1 MESSL
6 ALAGF
11 LANAGLLSLG
21 SKAILLIVMERPPDG
36 PSRLYDTT
44 LALSFGILAAIIV
57 IFTDFTRNVAALQS
71 WSAPIIMAGI
81 LIGPLGAVIVSTAT
95 AFAHLYVGGETLY
108 SSLTATFVYGAF
120 GYLVFFYLESSSS
133 RKLRRRD
140 LIWIAAGSV
149 LIAVPTFFVGRS
161 IVDGATI
168 LREGIDQLAFGNAI
182 GIAIVGSLLV
192 TLEAMKQRAIQAEWS
207 IAQANLALEA
217 SGAGLWFFDPN
228 LNEIEFDDLSMS
240 LLDIGN
246 DQNHYT
252 ISGFARLLH
261 SEDSAR
267 VLRTLERTIAD
278 GRRFTIRARAVRGS
292 GRIVNLEISAKSTG
306 AIQGKQ
312 VFAGTLRDVTAEEE
326 QLTRIRLNNLA
337 LDKAANGVV
346 ICKADGNLS
355 IVYVNEAFTEMTG
368 YGVTEVLGQN
378 AQFLAGIEQDQEGI
392 DVLRDAFRKA
402 EACATVVRNYRKDG
416 TPFWNRITLMPM
428 HDLSGVLT
436 HYVSIMVD
444 ITHQREIEAAVE
456 RNKERLEAVLSSA
469 PDAIITVDENLHV
482 QEFNTAAERF
492 FGWARVDIIGRPIG
506 VLVPSAYSRNHDD
519 LARGFV
525 SSGASG
531 SRVIADWRNIEGL
544 RADGTT
550 FQVLVTLSRFIVDGK
565 PAVTAIARDMTSVA
579 EMNRELFEMS
589 NQLVRQ
595 LHEVQE
601 ANEAKSRFLAG
612 MSHELR
618 TPLNAIIGFSESIK
632 NQYFGPIANDKYE
645 EYVGDIN
652 DSAQHL
658 LSLINDLLDLTAIEN
673 DRLALSLEPV
683 DLSEAIKNA
692 VQAVSTLTDAK
703 SQTLTITDECEGEMV
718 RADKRALHQC
728 LLNLLSNAIK
738 FTPDKGMLSVEAERA
753 GEFAVIRVCDNG
765 MGIPTELLQKIG
777 LPFQQAGNPMHAE
790 TKGTGLGLAITKRLT
805 ENMGGAMKVESVP
818 DAGTMVSLTLR
829 IEKLHARATG
839 TSNAVI
845 HDFSSGRPRSK

>member
-1 MESSL
+1 MGSSL
-6 ALAGF
+6 AVAEF
-11 LANAGLLSLG
+11 LADAGLLSLG
-21 SKAILLIVMERPPDG
+21 AIAILLIVMQRAPEG
-36 PSRLYDTT
+36 PSRLYDMT
-44 LALSFGILAAIIV
+44 LATSFGIIAAIIFLFNGYTGDLAV
-57 IFTDFTRNVAALQS
+57 VQS
-71 WSAPIIMAGI
+71 WSAPIILSGV
-81 LIGPLGAVIVSTAT
+81 LIGPMGAAIVCA
-95 AFAHLYVGGETLY
+95 ALALAQIYVGGEALFA
-108 SSLTATFVYGAF
+108 SLTATVVYGVP
-120 GYLVFFYLESSSS
+120 GYLVFLYLASSKYQ
-133 RKLRRRD
+133 KLRRRD
-140 LIWIAAGSV
+140 LVWISAISV
-149 LIAVPTFFVGRS
+149 IVALPTIFVGRS
-161 IVDGATI
+161 IEDGAAM
-168 LREGIDQLAFGNAI
+168 LREDFWFLALGNAV
-182 GIAIVGSLLV
+182 GIAILGSLLV
-192 TLEAMKQRAIQAEWS
+192 TLEGMKRRALEAERS

-217 SGAGLWFFDPN
+217 SEAGLWFFDPN

-240 LLDIGN
+240 LLGIEN
-246 DQNHYT
+246 SQNHYT
-252 ISGFARLLH
+252 LSSFTRLLH
-261 SEDSAR
+261 SEDSGC
-267 VLRTLERTIAD
+267 VLRTLERTISG
-278 GRRFTIRARAVRGS
+278 GRRFIVRARAMRSS
-292 GRIVNLEISAKSTG
+292 GRVVNLEISAQSKG

-326 QLTRIRLNNLA
+326 QLTRIRLNNMA

-346 ICKADGNLS
+346 ICKADGDLP

-368 YGVTEVLGQN
+368 YGVTEVLGLN
-378 AQFLAGIEQDQEGI
+378 TQFLAGSEQDQEGV

-402 EACATVVRNYRKDG
+402 EACVTVVRNYRKDS
-416 TPFWNRITLMPM
+416 TPFWNRVTLTPM

-436 HYVSIMVD
+436 HYVIIMVD

-482 QEFNTAAERF
+482 QEFNTAAERL

-531 SRVIADWRNIEGL
+531 SRVMADWRNIEGL

-550 FQVLVTLSRFIVDGK
+550 FPVLVTLSRFIVDGK

-618 TPLNAIIGFSESIK
+618 TPLNAIIGFSESMK

-673 DRLALSLEPV
+673 DRLALNLEPV

-765 MGIPTELLQKIG
+765 IGIPAELLQKIG

-818 DAGTMVSLTLR
+818 DAGTTVSLTLR
-829 IEKLHARATG
+829 VEKLSGRATG

-845 HDFSSGRPRSK
+845 HDFSSGRSRSK